1 MGAVIPVGILGYEG
15 QVIKEVRE
23 DEARGCVTL
32 VCRRDRR
39 HRPVDPRSGR
49 TGPVNRWLRRTVR
62 DIPLGGRPCEVEIEY
77 AQIYLSPS
85 CVRVEALPF
94 VAPGTRAT
102 RRLARLVSGLCRH
115 MPIDAVARHT
125 GLSWHSVKALD
136 AAFLAETVVPPRPEL
151 LADIRYLGVD
161 EVARAKGHD
170 YLTLVYDLT
179 PGEHCG
185 RILWVKEGRDAATL
199 LAFLEALSQECA
211 AGIKAVAID
220 MGLAYIAAVQKGL
233 PSAAIVFD
241 RFHVMQMFSKVIRD
255 CRRAEFKAAKTLG
268 DLTGQQTIKGS
279 LWLLLSNRSTLKD
292 SDQARLDLLLA
303 QNQPLATLYAL
314 KEQLQRLWHQ
324 PVSPADMAARL
335 DDWCGMAR
343 AAKIASLGK
352 FVKTLQSHRSGIC
365 AYAAHPITTA
375 RLEAGN
381 VAIGLLRRRA
391 RGFRDTG
398 YLKLK
403 IHQLNTPDQPSF
415 LYANV
420 PPTASA
426 ARMSTV

>member
-1 MGAVIPVGILGYEG
+1 MGAVIPAGILGYEG
-15 QVIKEVRE
+15 QVIKEVRQ
-23 DEARGCVTL
+23 DEATGKITV

-39 HRPVDPRSGR
+39 HRPVDPKSRRAGL
-49 TGPVNRWLRRTVR
+49 VNRWLRRTVR

-77 AQIYLSPS
+77 AQVFLSPA

-102 RRLARLVSGLCRH
+102 RRFARLVSGLCRH
-115 MPIDAVARHT
+115 LPIDAVARHT

-136 AAFLAETVVPPRPEL
+136 AAFLAESVVPPRPEL
-151 LADIRYLGVD
+151 LAGIRYLGVD

-170 YLTLVYDLT
+170 YVTLVYDLT
-179 PGEHCG
+179 PGANCG

-199 LAFLEALSQECA
+199 LEFLDALSKECA
-211 AGIKAVAID
+211 DGIEAVAID

-233 PSAAIVFD
+233 PKAAIVFD

-255 CRRAEFKAAKTLG
+255 CRRAEFRAAKTLG
-268 DLTGQQTIKGS
+268 DLTGQEAIKGS
-279 LWLLLSNRSTLKD
+279 LWLLLSNRKTLKE
-292 SDQARLDLLLA
+292 SDQGRLDRLLE
-303 QNQPLATLYAL
+303 QNQPLASLYSL

-324 PVSPADMAARL
+324 PVSAADMAARL
-335 DDWCGMAR
+335 DDWCGIAR
-343 AAKIASLGK
+343 AAKISGLAK
-352 FVKTLQSHRSGIC
+352 FVKTLQSHRTGIC
-365 AYAAHPITTA
+365 AYAEHPITTA

-403 IHQLNTPDQPSF
+403 IYQINTPDQPSF

-420 PPTASA
+420 PVHGSENSMPT
-426 ARMSTV
+426 V

>member
-15 QVIKEVRE
+15 QVIKDVRQ
-23 DEARGCVTL
+23 DEATGKITV

-39 HRPVDPRSGR
+39 RRRVDPKSGR
-49 TGPVNRWLRRTVR
+49 PGLVNRWLRRTVR
-62 DIPLGGRPCEVEIEY
+62 DIPLGGHPCEVEIEY
-77 AQIYLSPS
+77 AQVFLSPA

-102 RRLARLVSGLCRH
+102 RRFARLVSGLCRH

-151 LADIRYLGVD
+151 LAGIRYLGVD

-179 PGEHCG
+179 PGENCG

-199 LAFLEALSQECA
+199 LQFLDALSRDCA
-211 AGIKAVAID
+211 RGIEAVAID

-241 RFHVMQMFSKVIRD
+241 RFHVMQMFSKVVRD

-279 LWLLLSNRSTLKD
+279 LWLLLSNRKTLKE
-292 SDQARLDLLLA
+292 SDQTRLDQLLA

-324 PVSPADMAARL
+324 PASAPDMAARL
-335 DDWCGMAR
+335 DDWCGMAK
-343 AAKIASLGK
+343 AAKITGLAR
-352 FVKTLQSHRSGIC
+352 FVKTLQSHRTGIC
-365 AYAAHPITTA
+365 AYADHPITTA

-381 VAIGLLRRRA
+381 VAIGMLRRRA

-403 IHQLNTPDQPSF
+403 IYQLNTPDQPSF

-420 PPTASA
+420 PQPASA
-426 ARMSTV
+426 SRLSIV

>member
-1 MGAVIPVGILGYEG
+1 MGAVIPTGILGYEK
-15 QVIKEVRE
+15 QVIKEIRQ
-23 DEARGCVTL
+23 DEATGKVTV

-39 HRPVDPRSGR
+39 HRPVDPKSGCA
-49 TGPVNRWLRRTVR
+49 GLVNRWLRRTVR

-77 AQIYLSPS
+77 AQVFLSPS
-85 CVRVEALPF
+85 RVHVEALPF

-102 RRLARLVSGLCRH
+102 RRFARLVSGLCRH

-136 AAFLAETVVPPRPEL
+136 AASLAETVEPPRPEL
-151 LADIRYLGVD
+151 LAGIRYLGVD

-170 YLTLVYDLT
+170 YLTLVYDLS
-179 PGEHCG
+179 PGENCG

-199 LAFLEALSQECA
+199 LKFLDALSQECA
-211 AGIKAVAID
+211 DGIEAVAID
-220 MGLAYIAAVQKGL
+220 MGPAYIAAVQKGL
-233 PSAAIVFD
+233 PEAAIVFD
-241 RFHVMQMFSKVIRD
+241 RFHVMQMFGKVIRD

-268 DLTGQQTIKGS
+268 DLTGQQAIQGS
-279 LWLLLSNRSTLKD
+279 LWLLLSNRKTLKE
-292 SDQARLDLLLA
+292 SDQTRLDQLLA

-324 PVSPADMAARL
+324 PATAADMAARL
-335 DDWCGMAR
+335 DDWCGMAK
-343 AAKIASLGK
+343 AAKITGLAK
-352 FVKTLQSHRSGIC
+352 FVRTLQSHRTGIC
-365 AYAAHPITTA
+365 AYAEHPITTA

-391 RGFRDTG
+391 RGFRDID

-403 IHQLNTPDQPSF
+403 IYQLNTPDQPSF

-420 PPTASA
+420 SATASVA
-426 ARMSTV
+426 GKTTV